1 METAWKSREGSSA
14 PAGRRRVSGRA
25 AIVPLAAVVAAA
37 LLAFAPAPAE
47 AQDAEPQG
55 RQETHQHL
63 SQNHVQ
69 SVSITST
76 PGSEGFYTDGDAIT
90 VGVAFTGPANGP
102 RLPSGQS
109 ASIQLDIGDAAR
121 SATVSGA
128 SIDRLRNWTLTYRV
142 QQGDR
147 DLNGISIAANRLSGG
162 FNCGLGCTPDYG
174 HSAVSAST
182 TQKVLATP
190 SAPSGFSARGG
201 AGEARLT
208 WTRDTGPHSSRN
220 YQYRYSAVAGSY
232 GGWTSAG
239 GSGAS
244 FRTVTLAAGTYDF
257 QLRARNR
264 SGDGAVATASGVTVT
279 AATSGGPSGPTG
291 PSAPSGTVTAVVDP
305 TSLTVIEG
313 RSRSYQVRLSAAP
326 SANVTVTIASSP
338 AGVVTVAPREL
349 TFTASDWSTQQRV
362 TVTAAQDD
370 DTDDGAATL
379 SHTLSG
385 TGVAPTGP
393 TLRVTVTDDDGTGA
407 TVPDPLTFVNKEVG
421 AQRYIVGTAVNVKL
435 PAATGGTPPLTYRL
449 TPDLP
454 EGLSFDADPDERVLS
469 GTPAAAAAQAEYTLT
484 VTDAGTQ
491 EDTLSF
497 PITVVAAAAGGAG
510 AGEDEEATPA
520 QVSGTALANVLEA
533 FGGAFAADAVDVIG
547 ERFTAVGPLLQLTAP
562 PPGAPEAG
570 ALLAGNAFAA
580 QAPGGLAFWGRGGL
594 SGFSAATA
602 EGSVLS
608 AYLGADWRL
617 RPRLLIGGAVTY
629 GGAGDVAY
637 DNAGAKGKAT
647 INLGAAL
654 PYAHWSPLPGL
665 GVWGLAG
672 LGGGVAAV
680 TPAGSAATET
690 GVFLALGA
698 VGARYDVLGWPGGS
712 AAVKA
717 DGLLASLSAA
727 EQPGLAAANTTPG
740 RVRLLI
746 EGRTRWEFMEQSWLQ
761 PVLEV
766 GGRFDGALG
775 AEFGGGVSYRHTGL
789 GLGADLRG
797 RYLLAERQEWGASAE
812 MSYTLGESGWSFA
825 LIPEWGLP
833 NGGAADLRAAGYDAG
848 APPATR
854 LRLQAGYRPGDTFTL
869 NVAATREEHPG
880 PPTHALL
887 IQGSLHL

>member
-1 METAWKSREGSSA
+1 METAKEDRGVRA
-14 PAGRRRVSGRA
+14 TIIGAAARFKRARRAAAGRRRLTGRA
-25 AIVPLAAVVAAA
+25 GVILLAAVTVAA
-37 LLAFAPAPAE
+37 LLAAFAPAPAE
-47 AQDAEPQG
+47 AQSAQRVLG
-55 RQETHQHL
+55 
-63 SQNHVQ
+63 
-69 SVSITST
+69 VSITST
-76 PGSEGFYTDGDAIT
+76 PGSDGFYTDGETIR
-90 VGVAFTGPANGP
+90 VQVRFSGPGRP
-102 RLPSGQS
+102 RLFTGQS
-109 ASIQLDIGDAAR
+109 ASIDIDLGGVTKKATISGDFHL
-121 SATVSGA
+121 S
-128 SIDRLRNWTLTYRV
+128 NWDLTYQVR
-142 QQGDR
+142 QGDR
-147 DLNGISIAANRLSGG
+147 DLNGISIPANSLSGD
-162 FNCGLGCTPDYG
+162 FSCGTGCAPNMA
-174 HSAVSAST
+174 HAAVGAST
-182 TQKVLATP
+182 TQTVLATP
-190 SAPSGFSARGG
+190 SAPGSFSARGG

-208 WTRDTGPHSSRN
+208 WTRDTGAHSSRT
-220 YQYRYSAVAGSY
+220 YEVRQDPGS
-232 GGWTSAG
+232 WTSAG
-239 GSGAS
+239 GAS
-244 FRTVTLAAGTYDF
+244 ASSHTVTGLAAGTYRF
-257 QLRARNR
+257 ELRARNQTGAGAATPAR
-264 SGDGAVATASGVTVT
+264 SVTVS
-279 AATSGGPSGPTG
+279 ATTGPTG
-291 PSAPSGTVTAVVDP
+291 PTGPTTPDPTVSAELDP

-326 SANVTVTIASSP
+326 AANVTVTIASSP
-338 AGVVTVAPREL
+338 AGVVTVAPKEL
-349 TFTASDWSTQQRV
+349 TFTASDWSAQRV
-362 TVTAAQDD
+362 TVTAAEDD

-385 TGVAPTGP
+385 SGVAPTGP
-393 TLRVTVTDDDGTGA
+393 TLRVTVTDDDGSDA
-407 TVPDPLTFVNKEVG
+407 DVPEPLTFVNKEVG
-421 AQRYIVGTAVNVKL
+421 AQRYTVGTAVNVTL
-435 PAATGGTPPLTYRL
+435 PAATGGTPPLTYSL
-449 TPDLP
+449 TPGLP
-454 EGLSFDADPDERVLS
+454 EGLSFDPDADQRLLS
-469 GTPAAAAAQAEYTLT
+469 GTPAAAAAQKEYTLT
-484 VTDAGTQ
+484 VTDSAGTQ
-491 EDTLSF
+491 EAALSF
-497 PITVVAAAAGGAG
+497 SITVVTAAAGGAG

-547 ERFTAVGPLLQLTAP
+547 ERFTAVGPLLQLAAP

-629 GGAGDVAY
+629 GGAREVTY

-680 TPAGSAATET
+680 TPAGSSAATET

-717 DGLLASLSAA
+717 DGLLVSLSAA
-727 EQPGLAAANTTPG
+727 EQPALAAANATPG

-746 EGRTRWEFMEQSWLQ
+746 EGRTRWEFMDQSWLQ

-766 GGRFDGALG
+766 GGRYDGALG
-775 AEFGGGVSYRHTGL
+775 AEFGGGLSYRHSGL

-833 NGGAADLRAAGYDAG
+833 QTGAANLWAASYDPG

-880 PPTHALL
+880 PPAYSLL

>member
-1 METAWKSREGSSA
+1 METAKGVRATIIGVA
-14 PAGRRRVSGRA
+14 ARFKRARRAAAGKRRVSGRA
-25 AIVPLAAVVAAA
+25 GIMLLAAVTAAA

-47 AQDAEPQG
+47 AQ
-55 RQETHQHL
+55 
-63 SQNHVQ
+63 SQQRVLG
-69 SVSITST
+69 VSITST
-76 PGSEGFYTDGDAIT
+76 PGADGFYTDGETIT
-90 VGVAFTGPANGP
+90 VRVQFSGPGRP
-102 RLPSGQS
+102 RLFSTQS
-109 ASIQLDIGDAAR
+109 VQIDIDIGGVTRRA
-121 SATVSGA
+121 SFSG
-128 SIDRLRNWTLTYRV
+128 DRHDSNWDLTYRV
-142 QQGDR
+142 RQGDR
-147 DLNGISIAANRLSGG
+147 DLNGISIPMNALSGDLS
-162 FNCGLGCTPDYG
+162 CGTGCTPHMT
-174 HSAVSAST
+174 HSAVDPST
-182 TQKVLATP
+182 TQTVLATP
-190 SAPSGFSARGG
+190 SAPGGFSARGG
-201 AGEARLT
+201 AGRATLS
-208 WTRDTGPHSSRN
+208 WTRDTGAHSSRT
-220 YQYRYSAVAGSY
+220 YEVQQ
-232 GGWTSAG
+232 
-239 GSGAS
+239 GSGSWARVGGAS
-244 FRTVTLAAGTYDF
+244 ASSHTVTGLAAGTYEF
-257 QLRARNR
+257 KLRARNQTGEGAATPGR
-264 SGDGAVATASGVTVT
+264 SVTVS
-279 AATSGGPSGPTG
+279 ATTGGGPSGPTG

-338 AGVVTVAPREL
+338 AGVVTVEPEEL

-379 SHTLSG
+379 SHTLGG
-385 TGVAPTGP
+385 TGVAPAGP
-393 TLRVTVTDDDGTGA
+393 TLRVTVTDDDESD
-407 TVPDPLTFVNKEVG
+407 VVIPDEPTFADDAEVA
-421 AQRYIVGTAVNVKL
+421 AQRYTVGVEVNVTL
-435 PAATGGTPPLTYRL
+435 PQATGGTPPLSYGL
-449 TPDLP
+449 MPGLP
-454 EGLSFDADPDERVLS
+454 EGLTFNAEKRVLS
-469 GTPAAAAAQAEYTLT
+469 GTPAKAAELQEYKLT
-484 VTDAGTQ
+484 VTDSEGYQDVLRFT
-491 EDTLSF
+491 
-497 PITVVAAAAGGAG
+497 ITVQAAGGAG

-547 ERFTAVGPLLQLTAP
+547 ERFTAVGPLLQLAAP

-629 GGAGDVAY
+629 GGARDVTY

-672 LGGGVAAV
+672 LGGGVASV
-680 TPAGSAATET
+680 TPTGSAATET

-727 EQPGLAAANTTPG
+727 KQPALAAANATPG

-746 EGRTRWEFMEQSWLQ
+746 EGRTRWEFMDQSWLQ

-766 GGRFDGALG
+766 GGRYDGALG

-825 LIPEWGLP
+825 LVPEWGLP
-833 NGGAADLRAAGYDAG
+833 QTGAADLWAAGYDPG

-854 LRLQAGYRPGDTFTL
+854 LRLQAGYRPGDAFTL

-880 PPTHALL
+880 PPAYSLM

>member
-1 METAWKSREGSSA
+1 METAKEDRGVRA
-14 PAGRRRVSGRA
+14 TIIGAAARFKRARRAVAGRRRVPGRA
-25 AIVPLAAVVAAA
+25 GILLLAAVVAAA

-47 AQDAEPQG
+47 AQSAQRVLG
-55 RQETHQHL
+55 V
-63 SQNHVQ
+63 SFQ
-69 SVSITST
+69 SSAG
-76 PGSEGFYTDGDAIT
+76 PDGFYTDGNTIT
-90 VGVAFTGPANGP
+90 VRVRFSGPGRP
-102 RLPSGQS
+102 RLFINQS
-109 ASIQLDIGDAAR
+109 ASIDIDIGGVTR
-121 SATVSGA
+121 KATISG
-128 SIDRLRNWTLTYRV
+128 DRHQTEWDLTYQV

-147 DLNGISIAANRLSGG
+147 DLNGIRIPANSLSGQ
-162 FNCGLGCTPDYG
+162 FSCGTACTPNMA
-174 HSAVSAST
+174 HSAVSST
-182 TQKVLATP
+182 DKVLATP
-190 SAPSGFSARGG
+190 SAPSGFRASGG
-201 AGEARLT
+201 AGRATLS
-208 WTRDTGPHSSRN
+208 WNRDTDPHSSRA
-220 YQYRYSAVAGSY
+220 YEYRQDGGS
-232 GGWTSAG
+232 WRSAG
-239 GSGAS
+239 GANAS
-244 FRTVTLAAGTYDF
+244 SHTVTLAAGTYRF
-257 QLRARNR
+257 ELRARNQT
-264 SGDGAVATASGVTVT
+264 GAGAATSSKSATVT
-279 AATSGGPSGPTG
+279 AAAPSAPTG
-291 PSAPSGTVTAVVDP
+291 PTTPDPTVNAVVDP

-326 SANVTVTIASSP
+326 AANVTVTIASSP
-338 AGVVTVAPREL
+338 AGVVTVAPKEL
-349 TFTASDWSTQQRV
+349 TFTASDWSAQRV
-362 TVTAAQDD
+362 TVTAAEDD

-393 TLRVTVTDDDGTGA
+393 TLQVTVTDDDGDDT
-407 TVPDPLTFVNKEVG
+407 TVPDPPTFGTAKVP
-421 AQRYIVGTAVNVKL
+421 AQRYTVGTAVSVTL
-435 PAATGGTPPLTYRL
+435 PAATGGTQPLTYSL
-449 TPDLP
+449 TPGLP
-454 EGLSFDADPDERVLS
+454 EGLSFDADADKRLLS
-469 GTPAAAAAQAEYTLT
+469 GTPAAAAAQKEYTLT
-484 VTDAGTQ
+484 VTAGTQ
-491 EDTLSF
+491 EAALSF
-497 PITVVAAAAGGAG
+497 SITVVTVQAAGGAG

-547 ERFTAVGPLLQLTAP
+547 ERFTAVGPLLQLAAP

-602 EGSVLS
+602 EGSVVS

-629 GGAGDVAY
+629 GGAREVTY

-680 TPAGSAATET
+680 TPTGSSAATET

-727 EQPGLAAANTTPG
+727 EQPALAAANATPG

-746 EGRTRWEFMEQSWLQ
+746 EGRTRWEFMDQSWLQ

-766 GGRFDGALG
+766 GGRYDGALG
-775 AEFGGGVSYRHTGL
+775 AEFGGGLSYRHTGL

-833 NGGAADLRAAGYDAG
+833 QTGAADLWAASYDPG

-854 LRLQAGYRPGDTFTL
+854 LRLQAGYRPGDTLTL

-880 PPTHALL
+880 PPAYSLL

>member
-1 METAWKSREGSSA
+1 M
-14 PAGRRRVSGRA
+14 
-25 AIVPLAAVVAAA
+25 IV
-37 LLAFAPAPAE
+37 
-47 AQDAEPQG
+47 
-55 RQETHQHL
+55 H
-63 SQNHVQ
+63 S
-69 SVSITST
+69 
-76 PGSEGFYTDGDAIT
+76 
-90 VGVAFTGPANGP
+90 
-102 RLPSGQS
+102 
-109 ASIQLDIGDAAR
+109 
-121 SATVSGA
+121 
-128 SIDRLRNWTLTYRV
+128 NWTLTYRV

-162 FNCGLGCTPDYG
+162 FNCGSGCTPDYG
-174 HSAVSAST
+174 HSAVGAST
-182 TQKVLATP
+182 IQTVLATP
-190 SAPSGFSARGG
+190 SAPGGFSARGG

-208 WTRDTGPHSSRN
+208 WTRDTNPHSSRN
-220 YQYRYSAVAGSY
+220 YQYRYRAVAGGSY

-239 GSGAS
+239 GSDAS
-244 FRTVTLAAGTYDF
+244 SRTVALAAGTYDF
-257 QLRARNR
+257 ELRARNR
-264 SGDGAVATASGVTVT
+264 SGDGAAATARGVTVS
-279 AATSGGPSGPTG
+279 AATGGGPSGPTG
-291 PSAPSGTVTAVVDP
+291 PTGPTTPDPTVSAEVDP
-305 TSLTVIEG
+305 DSLTVIEG

-326 SANVTVTIASSP
+326 AANVTVTIASSP
-338 AGVVTVAPREL
+338 AGVVTVAPEEL

-362 TVTAAQDD
+362 TVTAAPDD
-370 DTDDGAATL
+370 DTDDGEATL

-393 TLRVTVTDDDGTGA
+393 TLRVTVTDDDSGAYVPEALRFGTA
-407 TVPDPLTFVNKEVG
+407 KVP
-421 AQRYIVGTAVNVKL
+421 AQRYTVGTAVNVKL
-435 PAATGGTPPLTYRL
+435 PAATGGTPPLTYSL

-484 VTDAGTQ
+484 VTDSARTQ
-491 EDTLSF
+491 EAALSF
-497 PITVVAAAAGGAG
+497 SITVVTEAAGGAG
-510 AGEDEEATPA
+510 AGEDGEATPA
-520 QVSGTALANVLEA
+520 QASGTALTNVLAA
-533 FGGAFAADAVDVIG
+533 FGSAFAADAVDVIG
-547 ERFTAVGPLLQLTAP
+547 ERFTAVGPLLQLAAP
-562 PPGAPEAG
+562 PPGASEAG
-570 ALLAGNAFAA
+570 ALLAGSAFAA

-594 SGFSAATA
+594 SGFSTATE
-602 EGSVLS
+602 EGSVVS
-608 AYLGADWRL
+608 GYLGVDWRL
-617 RPRLLIGGAVTY
+617 RPKLLLGGAVTY
-629 GGAGDVAY
+629 GGAGDVSY

-647 INLGAAL
+647 VNLGAAL
-654 PYAHWSPLPGL
+654 PYAHWSPIPGL

-680 TPAGSAATET
+680 TPAGSSAAIDT

-727 EQPGLAAANTTPG
+727 EQPGLAAANATPG

-746 EGRTRWEFMEQSWLQ
+746 EGRTRWEFMEQSWLA

-766 GGRFDGALG
+766 GGRYDGALG

-833 NGGAADLRAAGYDAG
+833 QTGAADLWSASYDPRAA
-848 APPATR
+848 PATR
-854 LRLQAGYRPGDTFTL
+854 LRLQAGYRPDDTFTL
-869 NVAATREEHPG
+869 NVAATREEHAG